1 MTGKVSRV
9 YKKIPL
15 SSLGIFKITQY
26 PFEERDFKPFALA
39 RLCLLDDKTLVCRM
53 WSFEV
58 EPYCENGENI
68 FLDSTMSFAF
78 GGKEK
83 FLIATVNAKGKVLM
97 QLCENGETKKVNDFS
112 VSHFFTGED
121 LQGVY
126 WGAQL
131 SLDLKKIENLIG
143 KSVENGFLGNIYKTS
158 FKENVHFGGLFEPK
172 SQNLYDSSSLGEFEI
187 TQY

>member
-39 RLCLLDDKTLVCRM
+39 RLCILDDKTLVCRM

-58 EPYCENGENI
+58 EPYCENGEDI
-68 FLDSTMSFAF
+68 FNDSTMSFAF
-78 GGKEK
+78 GQKNN
-83 FLIATVNAKGKVLM
+83 FLVVSANAKGKILTQKV
-97 QLCENGETKKVNDFS
+97 CDGKKQTVSSNLH
-112 VSHFFTGED
+112 SHFFTGED

-126 WGAQL
+126 WGVQISFEL
-131 SLDLKKIENLIG
+131 EEIKQLIG
-143 KSVENGFLGNIYKTS
+143 VDINGGFKGNIYKTS
-158 FKENVHFGGLFEPK
+158 FKEREHFGGLFEPK
-172 SQNLYDSSSLGEFEI
+172 SKDLYNPDSLGEFEI